1 MTIDVTTLSGVTR
14 ISSNATANSNAGE
27 RPRAPVVAINV
38 DLSEQQQEAIR
49 EQPRRNIERAAQQ
62 INDFARQIGTN
73 LEFAVD
79 DTSGRVIITVREA
92 ETGNIV
98 RQIPP
103 EELLNIA
110 ELVRENATNNAF
122 PAGILLA
129 DRG

>member
-1 MTIDVTTLSGVTR
+1 MTIDVTTLAGVTR
-14 ISSNATANSNAGE
+14 ISSNAATNSNGSE
-27 RPRAPVVAINV
+27 RPRAPVISINV

-49 EQPRRNIERAAQQ
+49 EQPRRNIERAAEQ

-79 DTSGRVIITVREA
+79 ESSGRVIITVREA

-110 ELVRENATNNAF
+110 ELVRENAINNAF